1 MNSDLVAQLNADFA
15 LHRDDNRLR
24 FVASAGGMPF
34 IEILNQNACA
44 TISLQG
50 AHLLSWQPTGES
62 DVLWLS
68 GTAVFAPG
76 KAIRGGVPVC
86 WPWFGNHATVRDY
99 PAHGFARTANWQ
111 VIATNILANGDTVID
126 LRLDTSLLNDDVQA
140 MWPTPTVLD
149 YRMTIG
155 KTLSLS
161 LMTCNEADDVITVTQ
176 ALHTY
181 FAINDIRQTMV
192 TGLDGLDYLDKTEGF
207 ARKTQQ
213 GAVKF
218 AAEVD
223 RVYLQSRDPLI
234 IDDGRRRIRVDN
246 IGSRTTVVWN
256 PWQKAAERMA
266 DMDSNGYRKMVCVE
280 SANAADD
287 VVTLDSGECHTLT
300 TNYTLV

>member
-1 MNSDLVAQLNADFA
+1 MSSHLVAQLNADFA
-15 LHRDDNRLR
+15 LHHEDNRLR
-24 FVASAGGMPF
+24 FVASAGGLPF
-34 IEILNQNACA
+34 IEVLNKNACA

-68 GTAVFAPG
+68 GAAVFAPG
-76 KAIRGGVPVC
+76 KAIRGGIPVC
-86 WPWFGNHATVRDY
+86 WPWFGNHATQPDY
-99 PAHGFARTANWQ
+99 PAHGFARTAYWQ
-111 VIATNILANGDTVID
+111 VMAANAMADGDTLVD
-126 LRLDTSLLNDDVQA
+126 LRLDTGQLDDKFQA
-140 MWPTPTVLD
+140 MWPVPTVLD

-161 LMTCNEADDVITVTQ
+161 LMTCNEADEVISVSQ

-181 FAINDIRQTMV
+181 FAVGDINHTAV

-213 GAVKF
+213 GAVRF

-223 RVYLQSRDPLI
+223 RIYLDSRDPVI
-234 IDDGRRRIRVDN
+234 IDDGRRRIRVDK
-246 IGSRTTVVWN
+246 IGSRTTVIWN
-256 PWQKAAERMA
+256 PWQAAAGRMA

-287 VVTLDSGECHTLT
+287 VVTLDSGDCHTLT
-300 TNYTLV
+300 TNYMLV